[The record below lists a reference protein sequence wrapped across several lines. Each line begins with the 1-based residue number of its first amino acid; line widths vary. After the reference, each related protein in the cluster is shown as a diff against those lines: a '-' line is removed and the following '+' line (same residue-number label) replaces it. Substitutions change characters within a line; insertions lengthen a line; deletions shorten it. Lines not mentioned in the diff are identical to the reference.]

1 MQVKVARVPTL
12 MVKPVSIRL
21 YNDSR
26 VLYHVMRMLVMVVTI
41 MQCIVFMMMT
51 MQYIVTQ
58 VVWSKKMNFDV
69 ACLMKFHH
77 FPFEYE
83 IT

>member
-26 VLYHVMRMLVMVVTI
+26 VLYHDMTML
-41 MQCIVFMMMT
+41 QCIFFMMMT
-51 MQYIVTQ
+51 MQCDEIMHSYNSNYSCVDEIHNVDSPTVTIMMQ
-58 VVWSKKMNFDV
+58 AVRKTNN
-69 ACLMKFHH
+69 
-77 FPFEYE
+77 
-83 IT
+83 

>member
-1 MQVKVARVPTL
+1 
-12 MVKPVSIRL
+12 
-21 YNDSR
+21 
-26 VLYHVMRMLVMVVTI
+26 MVVVT
-41 MQCIVFMMMT
+41 MLQYNVFMMI

-83 IT
+83 ITYHLDGNH

>member
-51 MQYIVTQ
+51 KQYIVAQ
-58 VVWSKKMNFDV
+58 VVHWWW
-69 ACLMKFHH
+69 
-77 FPFEYE
+77 
-83 IT
+83 